1 MTPADESPSDSESVD
16 WMSAAA
22 EEAAKHVATTMR
34 HRFGLRA
41 WTEFEARLS
50 EHGER
55 LFRLMHRLYGWRYDF
70 AWSYQQMLEVAAE
83 GFINRPKPLRRID
96 RKSTVPP
103 SWVSDSNTLIA
114 MTYLDRYA
122 GTVNGLREHLDHLLS
137 LRATHLHLLPPF
149 ATPEGPND
157 GGFAVSDYR
166 HLRAGVGT
174 TKQLRKAAAE
184 LRETGVTL
192 ILDLIVSGTA
202 GDHPWAQA
210 AAAGDPEYRAFY
222 YLFPDRELP
231 DRFSRHLRPLRP
243 GLMGDS
249 FNWHPEVDGGAW
261 VWSSVSPCQWDL
273 DYSNPAVLAA
283 TAREMLSLA
292 NLGAGMIRLNGAES
306 LWKQEGTDC
315 QNLPESY
322 LIVQVLEAI
331 TRMAAPS
338 ISLLNGAMVPSGP
351 RASFIGPEE
360 CRAGYDSILT
370 SAVWEALASGATGLL
385 AQALA
390 DRRQIPY
397 GCVWITFLRS
407 HDDIGWWFPDEVAL
421 RLGIDPE
428 AHRRY
433 LSDFYQGRWPG
444 STARGQVTGSYT
456 DVQLDNDSPTPGN
469 SVIYGNTASG
479 GSPGISGTAASL
491 AGLETAVEGLEE
503 SAADLAVRRLLA
515 AFAVVLGAGGV
526 PMLFLGDEIA
536 QLSDQA
542 GLAQADLAQPNL
554 ASAGRADEVQWS
566 HRPHFDWPRLESA
579 TAGEGPE
586 GAVLARYLRLLE
598 VRRVVDG
605 FGPEIPPTPFDLGDQ
620 GTIGFSRGP
629 VSVVVNMTDRPVV
642 VSRSALAE
650 GELFDLVTEDTWEG
664 HVLGPYEYRY
674 LLNARSQGSDG

>member
-1 MTPADESPSDSESVD
+1 MTPAGESISDSESVD
-16 WMSAAA
+16 WMSTAAQEAA
-22 EEAAKHVATTMR
+22 EHVATTMR
-34 HRFGLRA
+34 HRFGPRA
-41 WTEFEARLS
+41 WTEFESRLS

-83 GFINRPKPLRRID
+83 GFIDRPKPLRRID
-96 RKSTVPP
+96 RRSTVPP
-103 SWVSDSNTLIA
+103 PWVSDSNTLIA

-122 GTVNGLREHLDHLLS
+122 GTVNGLRGHLDHLSS
-137 LRATHLHLLPPF
+137 LGATHLHLLPLF

-166 HLRAGVGT
+166 QLRAGLGT

-184 LRETGVTL
+184 LREIGVTL

-210 AAAGDPEYRAFY
+210 AAAGDPAYRAFY
-222 YLFPDRELP
+222 FLFPDRELP
-231 DRFSRHLRPLRP
+231 DRYSRHLRPLRP
-243 GLMGDS
+243 GLIGDS
-249 FNWHPEVDGGAW
+249 FNWHPEIGGGAW
-261 VWSSVSPCQWDL
+261 VWSGVSPCEWDL

-283 TAREMLSLA
+283 IAGEMLSLA

-315 QNLPESY
+315 QNLPESH

-331 TRMAAPS
+331 SRIAAPS
-338 ISLLNGAMVPSGP
+338 ISFLNGAMVPSGP
-351 RASFIGPEE
+351 RASFIGPDE

-370 SAVWEALASGATGLL
+370 STVWEALATGDTGLL

-390 DRRQIPY
+390 DRRQIPN
-397 GCVWITFLRS
+397 GCVWITYLRS
-407 HDDIGWWFPDEVAL
+407 HDDIGWWFPDEVAH

-433 LSDFYQGRWPG
+433 LSAFYQGRWPG
-444 STARGQVTGSYT
+444 STARGQVTGWHI
-456 DVQLDNDSPTPGN
+456 DVPLENSSPASGN
-469 SVIYGNTASG
+469 SATFGNSATTG
-479 GSPGISGTAASL
+479 TPGISGTAASL
-491 AGLETAVEGLEE
+491 AGLEAAVEGLEE
-503 SAADLAVRRLLA
+503 FAADLAVRRLLA
-515 AFAVVLGAGGV
+515 GFAIVLGAGGV
-526 PMLFLGDEIA
+526 PMLFLGDELA

-542 GLAQADLAQPNL
+542 GLAQADP
-554 ASAGRADEVQWS
+554 ASAGLVDEVQWC

-579 TAGEGPE
+579 TAGDGPE
-586 GAVLARYLRLLE
+586 GAVLARFLRLLE
-598 VRRVVDG
+598 VRREVAE
-605 FGPEIPPTPFDLGDQ
+605 FGPGIPPAPFDLGDR
-620 GTIGFSRGP
+620 GAIGFSRGP

-642 VSRSALAE
+642 VSRSAFPE
-650 GELFDLVTEDTWEG
+650 SELFDLVSEDTWEG

-674 LLNARSQGSDG
+674 LLDAKSQGSGG